1 MVKILFSRILSTI
14 THHPLIMRTI
24 FQKKES
30 DKGEPQVRCPHCAT
44 SLTIRYGNYQR
55 AHPEE
60 PIQVNIQ
67 RYLCKFSECQWKT
80 FSVLPYPFLPI
91 IRHFYHTLLLC
102 QMLCNTEKMIQAVIG
117 RQLGLSRGIIKRLSA
132 FSYRFSSW
140 FDREKKIADWGPNPA
155 TNPDRLW
162 SDFGRDFSQ
171 SFYRKRW
178 LPTLPTQ

>member
-24 FQKKES
+24 FQKKKS
-30 DKGEPQVRCPHCAT
+30 DKGEPQVRCPHCAS

-60 PIQVNIQ
+60 SIQVNIQ
-67 RYLCKFSECQWKT
+67 RYLCKFPDCQWQT

-102 QMLCNTEKMIQAVIG
+102 HMLCNTKKVIQAAIS
-117 RQLGLSRGIIKRLSA
+117 RQLGLGRGVIKRLST
-132 FSYRFSSW
+132 FSYRFFSW
-140 FDREKKIADWGPNPA
+140 FEGEKKIADWGP
-155 TNPDRLW
+155 TPDTDPSLFW
-162 SDFGRDFSQ
+162 ADFSRDFSQ
-171 SFYRKRW
+171 SLYRKRC
-178 LPTLPTQ
+178 LPISPT